1 MAYRFCPIF
10 VAPSSWLV
18 TIKEV
23 MMSRNRISGLLVAAL
38 LVAVAFSA
46 PACKKLSY
54 SNLVANYHFAKAN
67 RLFTDRQYSS
77 AIVEYE
83 AALKAN
89 PTLVQAYR
97 FLGESYKGLYKPGAD
112 TPENKNKETK
122 ALAALGKA
130 LEIEPNNKEIIF
142 SLGDMYDKLRKF
154 DEAEKLYLRIIELEP
169 GNMGNYYVVAEF
181 YRRYASEMPEVAKKA
196 ESMYLRRIEADPENP
211 EAYAYA
217 ATYYEQASGEPEAVL
232 GSFAK
237 AGDFWDKRIKLQPD
251 SAEAWLALGINCW
264 SRSYRFQFLSKEERL
279 KLADAAKSAIQK
291 AMDLDPNYPEPYA
304 WMGPLYKAVLAKLE
318 PEKEARYNAEGDRFL
333 EKFQDLRKRAAE
345 RKKLEEELKKAA

>member
-1 MAYRFCPIF
+1 
-10 VAPSSWLV
+10 
-18 TIKEV
+18 
-23 MMSRNRISGLLVAAL
+23 MSRKWINGLLLAAL
-38 LVAVAFSA
+38 FVAVAFAA

-54 SNLVANYHFAKAN
+54 SGLVANYHFAKAN
-67 RLFTDRQYSS
+67 RLFTERKYRS
-77 AIVEYE
+77 AIDEYE

-97 FLGESYKGLYKPGAD
+97 FLGESYKGLYKPGD
-112 TPENKNKETK
+112 DSPENKEKETR
-122 ALAALGKA
+122 ALAALSKA
-130 LEIEPNNKEIIF
+130 LEIEPTNKELIF

-181 YRRYASEMPEVAKKA
+181 YKRYASEMPEVAKKA

-232 GSFAK
+232 NSFTK
-237 AGDFWDKRIKLQPD
+237 AGDYWQKRIQLQPD

-279 KLADAAKSAIQK
+279 KLADSAKTAIQK
-291 AMDLDPNYPEPYA
+291 SMDLDPNYPEPYA